1 MKQVIFAI
9 FAVLFAVA
17 CTPMERGAAVGGLT
31 GAAVGGAVTGNIE
44 GAAVGGAVGAAAG
57 ALLGRAQEPGLC
69 IYEDRFG
76 RRYTA
81 ACP

>member
-1 MKQVIFAI
+1 MKQILLAAFAI
-9 FAVLFAVA
+9 LFAVA

-31 GAAVGGAVTGNIE
+31 GAAVGTAIEGDVRGAVI
-44 GAAVGGAVGAAAG
+44 GGAIGAAAG
-57 ALLGRAQEPGLC
+57 ALIGQAAQPGLC